1 MRRSMFEISDELRL
15 KTLVSLLSGKSPEDM
30 AEEFGIS
37 RKGVKYR
44 LTSIYKYY
52 NVKNRYELMAKFVQ
66 IPSEA
71 LVVMNKG
78 ADLPMGSKFL

>member
-1 MRRSMFEISDELRL
+1 MRRTAIEISDDLRL
-15 KTLVSLLSGKSPEDM
+15 KTLVSILSGKSQEDI
-30 AEEFGIS
+30 AKEFGIS
-37 RKGVKYR
+37 IKGVKYR
-44 LTSIYKYY
+44 MTGMYHYY